1 MTIKKILKTAAVAF
15 FVALLLGR
23 FPNILYYL
31 GVSPQLPAEISYIL
45 GILYLI
51 LFALSALS
59 FIFAIPLFISAS
71 ANKNKKHL
79 QTALFLT
86 IFAVTS
92 LAIAYIDII
101 EVSSNS

>member
-15 FVALLLGR
+15 FAALLLGR

-71 ANKNKKHL
+71 ANKKHL

-101 EVSSNS
+101 EVSGNS